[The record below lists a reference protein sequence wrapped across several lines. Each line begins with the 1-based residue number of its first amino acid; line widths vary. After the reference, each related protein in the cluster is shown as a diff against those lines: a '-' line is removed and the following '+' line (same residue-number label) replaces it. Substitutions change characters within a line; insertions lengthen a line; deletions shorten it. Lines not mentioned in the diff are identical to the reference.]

1 MNKAELLF
9 HISRQSGM
17 EFVFTSGNA
26 LCYPTHTHVSVYT
39 VTVVRR
45 GVVRL
50 TRKAVSVLYPAGAV
64 YVVAPGEPHSPAY
77 SDNFDI
83 VSLCVDKNHVRTLSP
98 TALSAR
104 CLDCAAALVERR
116 QLDSSTLQRLLDGVA
131 TACRMAAAQ
140 EAVPDAFLTTLERL
154 GLGEVEPPPLSRYH
168 FIRKFKRETG
178 LTPHQYAIQNRVRRA
193 KELIRGKVPLAL
205 AAAEAGFFDQSH
217 LNRYFKRNLG
227 VTPLAYRDACFPLD
241 A

>member
-9 HISRQSGM
+9 HISRQGGM
-17 EFVFTSGNA
+17 EFVFTRGNA

-39 VTVVRR
+39 VTAVRQ

-50 TRKAVSVLYPAGAV
+50 SRKTASDVYPAGAV

-83 VSLCVDKNHVRTLSP
+83 VSLCVDKNHVRIMSP
-98 TALSAR
+98 AALAAM
-104 CLDCAAALVERR
+104 CLGYASGLVERR
-116 QLDSSTLQRLLDGVA
+116 LLDAATLRRLLDGVA
-131 TACRMAAAQ
+131 EASRMEAAR
-140 EAVPDAFLTTLERL
+140 EAVPDALLSALAGL
-154 GLGEVEPPPLSRYH
+154 GLDEPEPPRLSRFH

-193 KELIRGKVPLAL
+193 KELIRGKVPRAL

-241 A
+241 G